1 MTKVGTFNPNVTQK
15 GVERAGSARTASA
28 SAGDVLRLIR
38 GEAATTRAELVRA
51 TGLSRATL
59 GQRLEQLLQRKLV
72 VMESAAS
79 TGGRP
84 PRRFAF
90 NPRAGVILAADLGA
104 THGRIAVADLQGTT
118 LASHAVELP
127 ITDGPEVVLGRVLE
141 YFDQLLADTDH
152 ERGDVWATGVG
163 VPGPVDF
170 ARGRP
175 VRPPIMPGWDDFDIR
190 GWFGAHIPG
199 AVLVDNDVNVMA
211 LGEFWRSWHDDVQD
225 LLYVKVGTGIGAG
238 LIAGGAVFRGARGAA
253 GDIGHVRVDSPKRVV
268 CDCGNEDCL
277 EAVAAGRALARDLRD
292 AGFDTADTRDVV
304 ELVAAGNPEAVR
316 AVRAAGRRLGE
327 ALAAAVNLL
336 NPELI
341 VVGGDLVEVHDQLL
355 AGVREVVYQRSTALA
370 TQSLRIEESQLGQDA
385 GIEGCIVL
393 ALEELLST
401 NVIDDLIEHGRSA
414 GASA

>member
-1 MTKVGTFNPNVTQK
+1 LL
-15 GVERAGSARTASA
+15 E
-28 SAGDVLRLIR
+28 
-38 GEAATTRAELVRA
+38 EAEF
-51 TGLSRATL
+51 GP
-59 GQRLEQLLQRKLV
+59 
-72 VMESAAS
+72 S
-79 TGGRP
+79 TGGRA
-84 PRRFAF
+84 PRILRF
-90 NPRAGVILAADLGA
+90 RADSGFVLAADLGA
-104 THGRIAVADLQGTT
+104 THTSVAAADLSGR
-118 LASHAVELP
+118 LLVHHEEPSDIAA
-127 ITDGPEVVLGRVLE
+127 GPEAVLGHVQEL
-141 YFDQLLADTDH
+141 FDQILGAG
-152 ERGDVWATGVG
+152 ERLPGRLWGIGIG
-163 VPGPVDF
+163 VPGPVEF
-170 ARGRP
+170 GSGRP
-175 VRPPIMPGWDDFDIR
+175 VAPPIMPGWDGYPVRD
-190 GWFGAHIPG
+190 
-199 AVLVDNDVNVMA
+199 VLAERYDVPVWVDNDVNVMA

-304 ELVAAGNPEAVR
+304 ELVAAGNPDAVR

-401 NVIDDLIEHGRSA
+401 DVIDDLIEHGRSA
-414 GASA
+414 GATA